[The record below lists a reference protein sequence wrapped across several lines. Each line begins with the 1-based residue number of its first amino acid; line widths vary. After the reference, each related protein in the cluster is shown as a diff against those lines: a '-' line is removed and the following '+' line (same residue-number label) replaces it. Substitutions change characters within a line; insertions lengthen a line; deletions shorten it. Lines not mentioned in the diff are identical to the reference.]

1 MNYLLLIP
9 GVLVLL
15 VLIAVVRT
23 LLSPKKT
30 SDYKPQEDEQE
41 ALRLP
46 HAAFLTPSD
55 SICTF

>member
-1 MNYLLLIP
+1 MSYLLLIP

-15 VLIAVVRT
+15 VLIAVIRT

-41 ALRLP
+41 ALRL
-46 HAAFLTPSD
+46 AKKLSAIDRKSVV
-55 SICTF
+55 